1 MIAPDGYLEVAGTRL
16 EARFID
22 GSADRPVLILLH
34 EGLGSVSQ
42 WRDFPDLLATA
53 TGCAVLVYSRA
64 GYGAS
69 SQVNLPRPLTY
80 MHDEAVDVLPHIISQ
95 LQGRDHVLVGHSD
108 GASIAAIY
116 AGSKPLPGLTG
127 LVLMAP
133 HVFVEDI
140 SINGIRTARDAWTTT
155 DLRDRLKRHHG
166 ENVDVAFLGWN
177 DSWLH
182 PGFRAWDITGFLP
195 LIIAPVLAVQGR
207 NDDYGTLAQLDAIER
222 SCGGPVTKLVL
233 DDCGHAPQK
242 DQTAAVLDAIC
253 SFLTEL

>member
-1 MIAPDGYLEVAGTRL
+1 MIAPDGFLEVAGHRL

-22 GSADRPVLILLH
+22 GPADRPVLILLH

-42 WRDFPDLLATA
+42 WRDFPDLLAGV
-53 TGCAVLVYSRA
+53 TGCAVLVWSRA

-69 SQVNLPRPLTY
+69 SPASLPRPLTY
-80 MHDEAVDVLPHIISQ
+80 MHDEAINVLPHIVSQ
-95 LQGRDHVLVGHSD
+95 LSGRDHVLVGHSD

-116 AGSKPLPGLTG
+116 AGSKPLAGLKG

-140 SINGIRTARDAWTTT
+140 SIDGIKTAREAWETTN
-155 DLRDRLKRHHG
+155 LRERLQRHHG
-166 ENVDVAFLGWN
+166 DNVDIAFLGWN
-177 DSWLH
+177 DSWLN
-182 PGFRAWDITGFLP
+182 PGFRTWDITGFLP

-207 NDDYGTLAQLDAIER
+207 DDDYGTLAQVDAIER
-222 SCGGPVTKLVL
+222 SCGGPVTKLIL

-253 SFLTEL
+253 SFVTEP

>member
-1 MIAPDGYLEVAGTRL
+1 MIAPDGFLEVAGHRL

-22 GSADRPVLILLH
+22 GPADRPVLLLLH

-42 WRDFPDLLATA
+42 WRDFPDLLAGV

-64 GYGAS
+64 GYGTSTPAS
-69 SQVNLPRPLTY
+69 LPRPLTY
-80 MHDEAVDVLPHIISQ
+80 MHDEAINVLPHIVSQ
-95 LQGRDHVLVGHSD
+95 LSGRDHVLVGHSD

-116 AGSKPLPGLTG
+116 AGSKPLAGLKG

-140 SINGIRTARDAWTTT
+140 SIDGIKTAREAWETTN
-155 DLRDRLKRHHG
+155 LRERLQRHHG
-166 ENVDVAFLGWN
+166 DNVDIAFLGWN
-177 DSWLH
+177 DSWLN
-182 PGFRAWDITGFLP
+182 PGFRTWDITGFLP

-207 NDDYGTLAQLDAIER
+207 DDDYGTLAQVDAIER

-253 SFLTEL
+253 SFVTEP

>member
-1 MIAPDGYLEVAGTRL
+1 MIAPDGYLEVAGHRL

-22 GSADRPVLILLH
+22 GPGDRPVLILLH

-42 WRDFPDLLATA
+42 WRDFPDLLASA
-53 TGCAVLVYSRA
+53 TGCAVLVWSRA

-69 SQVNLPRPLTY
+69 SPARLPRPLTY
-80 MHDEAVDVLPHIISQ
+80 MHDEAGDVLPGIISQ

-116 AGSKPLPGLTG
+116 AGSEPLAGLQG

-140 SINGIRTARDAWTTT
+140 SIEGIRAARDAWTTT
-155 DLRDRLKRHHG
+155 DLRDRLARHHG
-166 ENVDVAFLGWN
+166 DNVDIAFLGWN

-182 PGFRAWDITGFLP
+182 PSFRVWDITGFLP
-195 LIIAPVLAVQGR
+195 LIIVPVLAVQGR
-207 NDDYGTLAQLDAIER
+207 DDDYGTLDQLDAIER
-222 SCGGPVTKLVL
+222 SCGGPVTKLIL
-233 DDCGHAPQK
+233 DRCGHAPQK